1 MISATLFAAALASA
15 TAATSPAM
23 PSSDGPPPAAIGEE
37 IAGPPETDTA
47 PTTEIIIGS
56 SDRYDRMTVP
66 VTVDGQG
73 PFRFMIDTGSQAT
86 VVTRD
91 LSDRLQLEIIGTAT
105 VVGMASRVSVQLA
118 ELNGLE
124 FAARVFDH
132 ISAPLLEAQHIGAD
146 GILGLDSLQD
156 LRVLIDFRAETIAVD
171 TAKELGGNRGY
182 EIVVRARRKLGRLII
197 TDAVIDGVR
206 TAVIIDTGAQ
216 SSIGNLALRRK
227 LRGSDQGLSTAT
239 DVNGNTISGNV
250 VIAKSLRIETMQLSN
265 TSITFTDSPAFD
277 ELGLGRRPAM
287 ILGMSNLRMFDRVA
301 IDFHSRQVLFDLPTE
316 ALSGAVPVRPD
327 RATRL

>member
-1 MISATLFAAALASA
+1 MISATLFAAALASSV
-15 TAATSPAM
+15 AA
-23 PSSDGPPPAAIGEE
+23 PPPAVQPPADQ
-37 IAGPPETDTA
+37 PNTSDLPETETA
-47 PTTEIIIGS
+47 SATEIVIGT

-66 VTVDGQG
+66 VTVEGQG

-86 VVTRD
+86 VVTRG
-91 LSDRLQLEIIGTAT
+91 LSDRLQLEVVGAAT
-105 VVGMASRVSVQLA
+105 VVGMASRVPVQLV

-124 FAARVFDH
+124 FAARVLDN
-132 ISAPLLEAQHIGAD
+132 ISAPLLEAHHIGAD

-156 LRVLIDFRAETIAVD
+156 LRVLIDFRDGTIAVD

-216 SSIGNLALRRK
+216 GSIGNLALRRR
-227 LRGSDQGLSTAT
+227 LRGPDQGPSTAT
-239 DVNGNTISGNV
+239 DVNGSTISGNV
-250 VIAKSLRIETMQLSN
+250 AVAKSLRIETMQLSN
-265 TSITFTDSPAFD
+265 TAITFTDSPAFD

-301 IDFHSRQVLFDLPTE
+301 IDFNSRQVLFDLPPE
-316 ALSGAVPVRPD
+316 ALRGPARIGSE